1 MSTAYDS
8 WMLNLLVHHLTSR
21 LLKVKV
27 EPCYSLIIIVVG
39 LGIIIMFFI
48 SLWLLTQLILM
59 LCFLF
64 FCLLVMAFLLSSF
77 VALLSLYLVC
87 LFNSP
92 LGCRVSKYTNE
103 NWFQLWLRFL
113 LLVNIAFEII
123 SPTFLN
129 YEQFRRRGISVSLV
143 SIVRARGLELGFDSH
158 ENQGFS
164 FPPYRP
170 DSPGAHPISVLVP
183 RN

>member
-1 MSTAYDS
+1 
-8 WMLNLLVHHLTSR
+8 MLFIDYSCRGIRDLFYKYVFHFTLTFNDINFNA
-21 LLKVKV
+21 LF
-27 EPCYSLIIIVVG
+27 P
-39 LGIIIMFFI
+39 
-48 SLWLLTQLILM
+48 
-59 LCFLF
+59 FL
-64 FCLLVMAFLLSSF
+64 CLLVLVFLLSSF

-87 LFNSP
+87 LFNWP

-103 NWFQLWLRFL
+103 NWFQLWLLFL

-129 YEQFRRRGISVSLV
+129 YKQFRRGDITVSLV
-143 SIVRARGLELGFDSH
+143 SILGARGLELGFDSH
-158 ENQGFS
+158 EKQSFS
-164 FPPYRP
+164 FPPYHS